1 MIRRRRHPIRG
12 LFAGVTL
19 SLGIALLLL
28 SYGAVRST
36 SITPFVLLVVAGM
49 ILGVGLG
56 TLSLRGRAR

>member
-12 LFAGVTL
+12 LLAGVTL

-49 ILGVGLG
+49 VLGFGLG
-56 TLSLRGRAR
+56 MLRLRVRGR